1 MSHLTDNKDMSSD
14 SADTISTSF
23 PIRAAYVLFYFS
35 LAVLFV
41 LMYRESI
48 SNILGGWHTLGAS
61 HFPLII
67 AVSLYLIWIRRHE
80 IRKLNA
86 EPALMPGGLLLGAG
100 CFMLFAGKIG
110 GTIVV
115 QQISMVPVLL
125 GGILLLGGF
134 SYFKIFLLP
143 VGYLVFLTGFIDML
157 LGNFAIYF
165 QQITAWLSAN
175 SFRLIGFPVFHENII
190 IMLPHISLEV
200 VRGCSGIN
208 QIVALLALAIP
219 LAYMTQ
225 KTMAR
230 KIILVL
236 SAPIIAIIVNGMRVS
251 MIGIYALYDE
261 GADLHGPYE
270 TFAATVIF
278 YFGFMFMILFSLA
291 LNKIGSK
298 DNDKNYPASAQDS
311 FKSTGTGNYRFSSK
325 KLYSQVIVGLIPA
338 LTLGLVHFHHPQYV
352 ELSQPLTMIPDQVA
366 GFTAAELE
374 TTHDRIRPFP
384 ADEELI
390 RIYKDD
396 QGNEVEI
403 YVGYF
408 GLQDRERKII
418 DYRRSWMHESVSRFH
433 ISGKNSNYVINKTH
447 LRDQSRNSYIYFW
460 YQMDDR
466 IIRNEYAGKI
476 LTFINSFFR
485 KRNNASV
492 VVMKTN
498 CSENEIKSFMTK
510 VVPEIKDHLSG

>member
-1 MSHLTDNKDMSSD
+1 MSSD
-14 SADTISTSF
+14 SADTISTAF
-23 PIRAAYVLFYFS
+23 PIRAAYLLFYFS
-35 LAVLFV
+35 LAVLFG

-48 SNILGGWHTLGAS
+48 SNILGSWHTLGAS

-67 AVSLYLIWIRRHE
+67 AVSLYLIWIRRDN
-80 IRKLNA
+80 IRELHA
-86 EPALMPGGLLLGAG
+86 EQAMLPGSLLLGAG
-100 CFMLFAGKIG
+100 CFILFAGKIG

-125 GGILLLGGF
+125 GAILLLGGF

-175 SFRLIGFPVFHENII
+175 TFNLIGFPVFHDNII

-208 QIVALLALAIP
+208 QIVALLALAVP

-225 KTMAR
+225 KTMSR

-236 SAPIIAIIVNGMRVS
+236 SAPIIGIIVNSMRVS

-278 YFGFMFMILFSLA
+278 YFGFMFMILFSLV
-291 LNKIGSK
+291 LSKTGSK
-298 DNDKNYPASAQDS
+298 DDKKDNSSSSQDRFRS
-311 FKSTGTGNYRFSSK
+311 SDSGKNKSSSK
-325 KLYSQVIVGLIPA
+325 KISSYVIVGLIPA
-338 LTLGLVHFHHPQYV
+338 VTLGLVHFHNPQYV
-352 ELSQPLTMIPDQVA
+352 ELDRPLTLIPDHVA
-366 GFTAAELE
+366 GFTAVDLE
-374 TTHDRIRPFP
+374 STHERIRPFA
-384 ADEELI
+384 ADKELM
-390 RIYKDD
+390 RIYENE
-396 QGNEVEI
+396 QGNQIEI
-403 YVGYF
+403 YIGYF

-418 DYRRSWMHESVSRFH
+418 DYRRSWMHEHVSRFH
-433 ISGKNSNYVINKTH
+433 ISGENSSYIINKTR
-447 LRDQSRNSYIYFW
+447 LRDQSSNLDIYFW
-460 YQMDDR
+460 YQMDER
-466 IIRNEYAGKI
+466 IIRNEYAGKL
-476 LTFINSFFR
+476 LTFLNSFFR

-492 VVMKTN
+492 IVMKTN
-498 CSENEIKSFMTK
+498 SSENEIRPFLADA
-510 VVPEIKDHLSG
+510 VPRIRDHLSGR